1 MVEKTLLFQRL
12 LTRNVLIRV
21 DVNISTVRK
30 KINTCHLDFGQRRP
44 LTGHKTLS
52 VLSFW
57 TSCRLRWFSLRERD
71 GNSLIYVYKFSV
83 FLKHLCN
90 CSNLSFD
97 EKRVLEG
104 SKWYGL
110 IVRKTVLNAI
120 ISHKTFAMIFHL
132 RWKQV
137 WWFFERMFKQLP
149 SISISCETISCSIHP
164 QLF

>member
-1 MVEKTLLFQRL
+1 MPSGFWAKAPINRPQNTISPFILNFLSFKMSFFQR
-12 LTRNVLIRV
+12 
-21 DVNISTVRK
+21 DS
-30 KINTCHLDFGQRRP
+30 
-44 LTGHKTLS
+44 
-52 VLSFW
+52 
-57 TSCRLRWFSLRERD
+57 
-71 GNSLIYVYKFSV
+71 NSLIYVYRFSV

-90 CSNLSFD
+90 CSNLSID

>member
-1 MVEKTLLFQRL
+1 MPSGFWAKAPINRPQNTISPFILNFLSFKMSFFQR
-12 LTRNVLIRV
+12 
-21 DVNISTVRK
+21 DS
-30 KINTCHLDFGQRRP
+30 
-44 LTGHKTLS
+44 
-52 VLSFW
+52 
-57 TSCRLRWFSLRERD
+57 
-71 GNSLIYVYKFSV
+71 NSLIYVYRFSV

-97 EKRVLEG
+97 EKRILEG

-137 WWFFERMFKQLP
+137 DDFLSGCLNSYQVFQLVVKP
-149 SISISCETISCSIHP
+149 YPVQYILNYSKRIELGTLKDC
-164 QLF
+164 